1 MLWKSAT
8 RTSFGD
14 QSRVEGC
21 SQESLESRRTYN
33 RLYMRAWRA
42 NPHHRECELK
52 NRERWYYERKLR
64 SVQRERRPFTDDS
77 GHPVC
82 GFCRKDPPVRVVM
95 RLRITADAAARF
107 VPVRVPYCGHC

>member
-1 MLWKSAT
+1 MLWKGAT
-8 RTSFGD
+8 RTSFGH
-14 QSRVEGC
+14 QSRVGER
-21 SQESLESRRTYN
+21 SHESLESRRTYN
-33 RLYMRAWRA
+33 RLYMRQWRA
-42 NPHHRECELK
+42 NPHHRDCELK

-64 SVQRERRPFTDDS
+64 NAQRERRPFTDDS

-82 GFCRKDPPVRVVM
+82 GFCRKHPPVRVVM

>member
-1 MLWKSAT
+1 MRCESVT
-8 RTSFGD
+8 SISFGD
-14 QSRVEGC
+14 RLRVDKGSKEFH
-21 SQESLESRRTYN
+21 ERRREYN

-42 NPHHRECELK
+42 DPHHRASELT
-52 NRERWYYERKLR
+52 NRQRWHYERKLR
-64 SVQRERRPFTDDS
+64 SIQCERRPFTDDS

-107 VPVRVPYCGHC
+107 VPIRVPYCGHC